1 MEHRQLQSERE
12 VCRSLDLILH
22 VEVNGKEQALSSQF
36 LPALCVSHT
45 NTHKCTNVLTC
56 SLLFLAS
63 FFFSFF
69 LILPFSFYQLFC
81 LIKLKV
87 FVISES

>member
-63 FFFSFF
+63 FFFFF
-69 LILPFSFYQLFC
+69 LFDPPLFFLPAILSYKIEGLCHF
-81 LIKLKV
+81 
-87 FVISES
+87 